1 MTPISDR
8 QFKNSIFENLARVG
22 KALGSPKRLELLD
35 VLAQG
40 PRTVEVLADLTSMT
54 VANAS
59 RHLRLLHAARL
70 VDTEKRGLFVTYRL
84 SDGEV
89 TSFLLSLRG
98 FAEHRLAEISRV
110 AQEFMEA
117 RGGMESVDRETLRNR
132 VRRRQVTMLDVRPPE
147 EYEAGHIAGAISVPL
162 AQLEQ
167 RLNDLPRN
175 REIVAYCRG
184 PYCVL
189 AVRAVETLRRQGFR
203 AVRLEDGVADWQARG
218 LPVAVGD
225 GRR

>member
-1 MTPISDR
+1 MNDR
-8 QFKNSIFENLARVG
+8 QFKNAIFENLARVG

-40 PRTVEVLADLTSMT
+40 PRTVEVLADQAAMT

-70 VDTEKRGLFVTYRL
+70 VETEKHGLFVTYRL
-84 SDGEV
+84 ADGEV
-89 TSFLLSLRG
+89 SDYLRSLRT
-98 FAEHRLAEISRV
+98 FAEHRLAEIERV
-110 AQEFMEA
+110 AQEFLEA
-117 RGGMESVDRETLRNR
+117 RGAMEPVDRDTLRRR
-132 VRRRQVTMLDVRPPE
+132 VRQGKATVLDVRPPE
-147 EYEAGHIAGAISVPL
+147 EYAAGHIAGAISVPL

-167 RLNDLPRN
+167 RLKELPRN

-189 AVRAVETLRRQGFR
+189 AVRAVETLRRRGFR
-203 AVRLEDGVADWQARG
+203 AVRLEDGVTDWQAQG
-218 LPVAVGD
+218 FPVAVGD
-225 GRR
+225 GRP

>member
-1 MTPISDR
+1 MDDR
-8 QFKNSIFENLARVG
+8 QFKDAIFENLARVG

-40 PRTVEVLADLTSMT
+40 PRTVEVLADQANMT

-70 VDTEKRGLFVTYRL
+70 VDTEKHGLFVTYRL
-84 SDGEV
+84 ADEEV
-89 TSFLLSLRG
+89 ADYLRSLRT
-98 FAEHRLAEISRV
+98 FAEHRLAEIERV
-110 AQEFMEA
+110 AQEFLEA
-117 RGGMESVDRETLRNR
+117 RVGMEPVNRETLRRR
-132 VRRRQVTMLDVRPPE
+132 VRQGKATVLDMRPPE
-147 EYEAGHIAGAISVPL
+147 EFAAGHIAGAISVPL

-167 RLNDLPRN
+167 RLNELPRD
-175 REIVAYCRG
+175 RDIVAYCRG

-189 AVRAVETLRRQGFR
+189 SVHAVETLRRRGFR
-203 AVRLEDGVADWQARG
+203 AVRLEDGVADWQAQG
-218 LPVAVGD
+218 FPVAAGD